1 MHWFTSFLL
10 LVNVYSLPD
19 QLTLQS
25 LNLHSHMRWGFCE
38 KLPSVIQRL
47 HWRSIVVFS
56 ICPKLSAALFSA
68 AETTSNLT
76 SAWKNKLRSLFQI
89 QHPPIKISVSH
100 SRPPHLV
107 FLVLQ
112 LNLLI
117 SLNHASWQF
126 PVRFRSPTR
135 IRSQHRTEAS
145 LFLAWTW
152 THPAKKWGP
161 GAFADPP
168 PPRHQLPKQTP
179 LRAPQSTA
187 RQNGC
192 STCSFRPP
200 AATLMDNRI
209 PPFLSECVFKHLH
222 KLIPTPQLLLLKL
235 TLTRENHVLQFHQHP
250 LGAGCKRERF
260 SEEFLLKSPLMCI
273 SFVVDPW
280 NFIHDNSG
288 GGWLF

>member
-145 LFLAWTW
+145 LFQAWTW

-168 PPRHQLPKQTP
+168 PPP
-179 LRAPQSTA
+179 RASTA
-187 RQNGC
+187 QTNPSESAAEHCTPKRVFHMQLQASSCHPHGQQN
-192 STCSFRPP
+192 TP
-200 AATLMDNRI
+200 I
-209 PPFLSECVFKHLH
+209 SECIFKHLH